1 MIVRSSE
8 RASSP
13 APPPNSSQSNIV
25 STITQQTSDL
35 IESSEPATTAST
47 ATITTLPAVTMLDSN
62 NTSRSSQPDI
72 ASESD
77 STSKSSVSTWL
88 NMVDRAKSPNN
99 VLDTQKQRLNQLI
112 ELISN
117 QEAKLNRLKALRKL
131 AKEQTAINVELTNEL
146 KTVNNCINE
155 KDGELRQALNRVD
168 NLNRQLN
175 NYRRTRAYRNS
186 KNVSAGKQ
194 VSCNNDLVL
203 SENKLDEISSTANG
217 SFQKN
222 KIDKYNSTSANGTS
236 NCEDFDSVAQDPS
249 TGTAALF
256 QSFATENSTTNAS
269 GSSTDIDFIS
279 SKPSYAQEKNVADKQ
294 DLKQISIDSMQN
306 YDHQT
311 EQESETANHVASK
324 SVSSCSD
331 LVQNYPSPAMNK
343 YNSARQKLLNTEVK
357 DKSNCLGRRVSF
369 DPLALLLD
377 AALEGELDLVI
388 QTSKQVPDLS
398 ASHDECVTALHNA
411 VVAGHYEVAKY
422 LIEAGCDINVQ
433 DSDGWTPLHCAASC
447 NSLPLVKL
455 LIENGALIYATTT
468 SDNSTPA
475 MKCEKTEQ
483 GFEDCCK
490 YLMYVQNNL
499 GVINGGVVYALYDYE
514 AQQKDELSFV
524 TNEELIVLRRDDS
537 QEQQWWWAQKRI
549 QQPSDKMTDTR
560 EGYIPRNLV
569 GLYRRVKS
577 SKLTSKIKDRNGSD
591 LAK

>member
-1 MIVRSSE
+1 MIVRTNSE
-8 RASSP
+8 QA
-13 APPPNSSQSNIV
+13 APPSSSQSNIM
-25 STITQQTSDL
+25 STTNQQRTSDL
-35 IESSEPATTAST
+35 SESVSSESTPAVVATTAPST
-47 ATITTLPAVTMLDSN
+47 STVVSSSN
-62 NTSRSSQPDI
+62 TVSRSSQLHTKLDGH
-72 ASESD
+72 
-77 STSKSSVSTWL
+77 STEQSSLSKSSVSAFL
-88 NMVDRAKSPNN
+88 NTADSTKSPNN
-99 VLDTQKQRLNQLI
+99 ALDTQKQRLNQLI

-117 QEAKLNRLKALRKL
+117 QEAKLNRLKALRRL

-146 KTVNNCINE
+146 KTVNNCISE
-155 KDGELRQALNRVD
+155 KDCELKQALNKVD

-186 KNVSAGKQ
+186 KNVSASKQ
-194 VSCNNDLVL
+194 VTCNNDNVL
-203 SENKLDEISSTANG
+203 GGNQPAEVHSTANG
-217 SFQKN
+217 NLQKN
-222 KIDKYNSTSANGTS
+222 KSDKFNSSANGGS
-236 NCEDFDSVAQDPS
+236 NCENYDTGAFDQNSKN
-249 TGTAALF
+249 ALF
-256 QSFATENSTTNAS
+256 PSYTTENTTNAS
-269 GSSTDIDFIS
+269 GSSADINFI
-279 SKPSYAQEKNVADKQ
+279 SKPSSTSDKIVADKQ
-294 DLKQISIDSMQN
+294 DLKQISTDAMHN
-306 YDHQT
+306 YDHQIK
-311 EQESETANHVASK
+311 QESETDNYASK
-324 SVSSCSD
+324 SVGSCSD
-331 LVQNYPSPAMNK
+331 IVQNYSSPAMNK
-343 YNSARQKLLNTEVK
+343 YNSARHKLLNTGVK

-447 NSLPLVKL
+447 NNLPLVKL

-475 MKCEKTEQ
+475 MKCEQSEE
-483 GFEDCCK
+483 GFDDCYN

-514 AQQKDELSFV
+514 AQEKDELSFA
-524 TNEELIVLRRDDS
+524 TNEELVVLRRDDI
-537 QEQQWWWAQKRI
+537 QEQQWWWAQKRL
-549 QQPSDKMTDTR
+549 QQPSDTISAK

-577 SKLTSKIKDRNGSD
+577 SKVSSKTKDRNGSD

>member
-1 MIVRSSE
+1 MIVRTNTE
-8 RASSP
+8 QT
-13 APPPNSSQSNIV
+13 APPSSNQSNMM
-25 STITQQTSDL
+25 SPTNQQRASDL
-35 IESSEPATTAST
+35 IEGVSPESAAATTAPST
-47 ATITTLPAVTMLDSN
+47 STIMSHSN
-62 NTSRSSQPDI
+62 TAGRSSQLNTKVLDGQ
-72 ASESD
+72 
-77 STSKSSVSTWL
+77 STDQPSLSKSSVSALL
-88 NMVDRAKSPNN
+88 NTADSTKSPNSA
-99 VLDTQKQRLNQLI
+99 LDTQKQRLNQLI

-117 QEAKLNRLKALRKL
+117 QEAKLNRLKALRRL

-146 KTVNNCINE
+146 KTVNTCISE
-155 KDGELRQALNRVD
+155 KDCELKQALNRVD

-186 KNVSAGKQ
+186 KNVSASKQ
-194 VSCNNDLVL
+194 NTCNNDNVL
-203 SENKLDEISSTANG
+203 AENQPGEVHSTANG
-217 SFQKN
+217 GLQKN
-222 KIDKYNSTSANGTS
+222 KTDKLNSSANGDS
-236 NCEDFDSVAQDPS
+236 NCENYD
-249 TGTAALF
+249 TGAYDQNSKNALF
-256 QSFATENSTTNAS
+256 PSFTTENTTNAS
-269 GSSTDIDFIS
+269 GSSADINFI
-279 SKPSYAQEKNVADKQ
+279 SKPSSTSEKIVADKQ
-294 DLKQISIDSMQN
+294 DLKQISTDAMHN

-311 EQESETANHVASK
+311 KQESETANYVSPK
-324 SVSSCSD
+324 SVGSCSD
-331 LVQNYPSPAMNK
+331 LVQNYSSPAMNK
-343 YNSARQKLLNTEVK
+343 YNSARHKLLNTGVK

-411 VVAGHYEVAKY
+411 VVAGHYEIAKY

-447 NSLPLVKL
+447 NNLPLVKL

-475 MKCEKTEQ
+475 MKCEQSEE
-483 GFEDCCK
+483 GFEDCYN

-514 AQQKDELSFV
+514 AQEKDELSFA

-549 QQPSDKMTDTR
+549 QQQPSDTILTK

-577 SKLTSKIKDRNGSD
+577 SKVSSKTKDRNGSD
-591 LAK
+591 LSK